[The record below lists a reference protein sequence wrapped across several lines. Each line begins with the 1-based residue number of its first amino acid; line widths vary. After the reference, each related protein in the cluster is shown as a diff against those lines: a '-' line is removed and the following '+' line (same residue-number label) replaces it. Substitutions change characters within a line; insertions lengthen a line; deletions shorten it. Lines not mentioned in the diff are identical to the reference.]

1 MTFRVRIYDSLRLI
15 LIELQTTRWSYFL
28 VFILSLKSGFIS
40 RPFLSHSTTAPIWL
54 LNLHF
59 NFKLWFSVTVIAFGH
74 EATLG
79 GPAEKKMQAV
89 MRKRFIHFSIQHGE
103 INPFVIVESS
113 IIVQDTFD
121 WKCNGPFN
129 TPAVGEESLL
139 SKCREF
145 VNFPH
150 CLPNFFELFLLQCHS
165 FDLKT

>member
-1 MTFRVRIYDSLRLI
+1 MI
-15 LIELQTTRWSYFL
+15 LLFSFYSQPKVGLYQPTILVPFNDGSYLAFKLALQFQAL
-28 VFILSLKSGFIS
+28 VFCDSHCF
-40 RPFLSHSTTAPIWL
+40 RPRG
-54 LNLHF
+54 HF
-59 NFKLWFSVTVIAFGH
+59 GRSSW
-74 EATLG
+74 
-79 GPAEKKMQAV
+79 KKMQAV